1 LAAPAASTSSVGC
14 GGGWKEDEGAGAG
27 EGFLRAADWAVSST
41 MIGSGTKEG
50 EVDGTFLEA
59 AASAVGKGSGEG
71 EGAFLVGGRIGGGEE
86 EEDLGERT

>member
-1 LAAPAASTSSVGC
+1 
-14 GGGWKEDEGAGAG
+14 
-27 EGFLRAADWAVSST
+27 